1 MEMVLR
7 TPTTADQTS
16 PRILAGAGTSAL
28 IAWAAGVRA
37 DAIPDSVLRYAAL
50 VLADNI
56 AATVAAEAEPEV
68 QAAQVR
74 LTENSTA
81 HEATVFN
88 RAGAR
93 VDRYAA
99 AAANGTAATWCEL
112 DEGYRLAPAH
122 AGAYILPALLAEAE
136 AVNADIMSVLRALTL
151 AYEIVGRNAQ
161 AFPFSAM
168 TVHPH
173 AAFGTL
179 GAAAGIGLLRNY
191 NAETLLATVSAGASM
206 VFAGPYNH
214 AIEGA
219 LVRNLW
225 TGISAWA
232 GMRAADLAPLGLG
245 GIAESGYDVFV
256 GCFGTRADPVALTSE
271 LGERWA
277 IASGYHKLFACC
289 QYAHSAVEASLA
301 LGHRLT
307 ESGRTAN
314 DIAEIE
320 VETHPRGLTLTET
333 NPATVLSAKFS
344 MPHAMAAV
352 AVRGT
357 GGQGAFGRDTLDDP
371 AIARLRHAVRLKPYA
386 PIEPWP
392 KDRPGRVTWRLSNGD
407 AWTEA
412 VENARGGADQPFST
426 DEMLTKIDE
435 LTGAV
440 FPAMAGVLRRLIAD
454 PHAMASAS
462 WRELVTDMTKR

>member
-1 MEMVLR
+1 MVLSSQASAQSSARAEAAAATR
-7 TPTTADQTS
+7 T
-16 PRILAGAGTSAL
+16 L
-28 IAWAAGVRA
+28 IAWAAGLKQA
-37 DAIPDSVLRYAAL
+37 EIPDAILRRAAL
-50 VLADNI
+50 VLSDNL
-56 AATVAAEAEPEV
+56 AALVAAESEPEV
-68 QAAQVR
+68 QAAQKK
-74 LTENSTA
+74 LTERSTVP
-81 HEATVFN
+81 EATVFN
-88 RAGAR
+88 RTAPR

-136 AVNADIMSVLRALTL
+136 ATGAETAQVLRALVL
-151 AYEIVGRNAQ
+151 AYEIVGRCAQ
-161 AFPFSAM
+161 AFPFPAM

-179 GAAAGIGLLRNY
+179 GAAAGVGLLRGQD
-191 NAETLLATVSAGASM
+191 ADDLLATVSAGASM

-214 AIEGA
+214 AIDGA

-232 GMRAADLAPLGLG
+232 GLRAADLAPLGLG
-245 GIAESGYDVFV
+245 GIAESVYDVFV
-256 GCFGTRADPVALTSE
+256 GCFGTEAEPALLSEE
-271 LGERWA
+271 LGQRWA

-301 LGHRLT
+301 LRQKLLA
-307 ESGRTAN
+307 SGRSPE
-314 DIAEIE
+314 DIAEIT

-333 NPATVLSAKFS
+333 EPPTVLSAKFS

-352 AVRGT
+352 AARGT
-357 GGQGAFGRDTLDDP
+357 GGQTSFARDTLDDP
-371 AIARLRHAVRLKPYA
+371 AITRLREAVRLAPYA

-392 KDRPGRVTWRLSNGD
+392 KDRPGRVTWRLSDGER
-407 AWTEA
+407 WTEA

-426 DEMLTKIDE
+426 DELLGKIEE
-435 LTGAV
+435 LTHSA
-440 FPAMAGVLRRLIAD
+440 FPAMSGVLRKLIVDPQAMAASRWSDLIAK
-454 PHAMASAS
+454 
-462 WRELVTDMTKR
+462 MTNH